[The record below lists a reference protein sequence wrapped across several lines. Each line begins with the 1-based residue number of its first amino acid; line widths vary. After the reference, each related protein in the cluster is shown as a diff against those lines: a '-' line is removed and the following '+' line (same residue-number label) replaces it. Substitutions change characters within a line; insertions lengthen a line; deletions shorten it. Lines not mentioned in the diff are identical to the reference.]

1 MSSLDNTSSD
11 QNLKNAFDP
20 SATCGVGSPVWAAKP
35 PPGYLKAA
43 APLLTDL
50 TSEAKDINVGLPDL
64 VPTPPTKK
72 ARTSSHQFSVVTGS
86 QNGDSGLSPSGFFVS
101 DILNNQS
108 PLRSEEEL
116 LDNWVYLIDMKDS
129 KGTSGSVKDAT
140 ARLERV
146 FRDLQADVYA
156 LHKIG
161 DYPNKKADFDVLNSV
176 AAHMEFKLVTMDE
189 STKKAKTIKG

>member
-1 MSSLDNTSSD
+1 
-11 QNLKNAFDP
+11 
-20 SATCGVGSPVWAAKP
+20 
-35 PPGYLKAA
+35 
-43 APLLTDL
+43 
-50 TSEAKDINVGLPDL
+50 
-64 VPTPPTKK
+64 
-72 ARTSSHQFSVVTGS
+72 
-86 QNGDSGLSPSGFFVS
+86 
-101 DILNNQS
+101 
-108 PLRSEEEL
+108 
-116 LDNWVYLIDMKDS
+116 MKDS

-189 STKKAKTIKG
+189 STKKAKTIKGWLPKKTELIEQRKKKDETILFLTKAKKDLAKKSRHFKKWKNEMNDLEGNLVEIKEAMKVGVNGN